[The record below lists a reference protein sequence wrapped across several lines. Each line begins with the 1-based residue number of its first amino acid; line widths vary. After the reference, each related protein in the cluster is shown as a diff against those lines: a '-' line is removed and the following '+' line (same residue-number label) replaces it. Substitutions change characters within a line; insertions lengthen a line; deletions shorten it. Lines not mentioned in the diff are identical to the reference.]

1 MTAQAHLPAPGR
13 RQRTNRTG
21 AKNIVANLCGVMYT
35 GATMYQP
42 RHRRNI
48 TTMWLLVLVSL
59 FYLGGLTALHTF
71 TGMPRIDGSIG
82 IVLGL
87 FICSRPA
94 SNLVDLV
101 LFSRTIPWQ
110 TSSRRADVIWLGLNV
125 LAMIAGCVVLFSGA
139 VRLAGVRA

>member
-1 MTAQAHLPAPGR
+1 
-13 RQRTNRTG
+13 
-21 AKNIVANLCGVMYT
+21 
-35 GATMYQP
+35 MYQH
-42 RHRRNI
+42 RHRRNV

-59 FYLGGLTALHTF
+59 LYVGGLTSLRTL

-101 LFSRTIPWQ
+101 LFGRTIPWQ
-110 TSSRRADVIWLGLNV
+110 TSSRRGDMIWLGLNV
-125 LAMIAGCVVLFSGA
+125 LAMVSGCIVLFSGA
-139 VRLAGVRA
+139 VRLAGVQA